1 MEALRGTVSYLCRI
15 NRVIK
20 EAGIDVESD
29 LWRLMSRRAV
39 IPELLCVRA
48 RVCVNAFWAP
58 DAECQRTHHLAIVF
72 FQHKQSTLCLI
83 PQC

>member
-39 IPELLCVRA
+39 IPELLCARA
-48 RVCVNAFWAP
+48 RV
-58 DAECQRTHHLAIVF
+58 
-72 FQHKQSTLCLI
+72 
-83 PQC
+83 